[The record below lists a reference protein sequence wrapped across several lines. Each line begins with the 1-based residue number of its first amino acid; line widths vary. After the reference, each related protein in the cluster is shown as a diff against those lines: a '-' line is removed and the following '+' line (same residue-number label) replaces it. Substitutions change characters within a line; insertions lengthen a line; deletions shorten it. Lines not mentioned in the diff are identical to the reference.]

1 MLPVAILA
9 GGLATRLRPITET
22 IPKALVDVAGQPF
35 IFRQLKFLR
44 GQGVQKVVLCIGY
57 LGEMVQSLV
66 GDGSQF
72 GLDVTYFTTKDG
84 PGIFNQPLSQSTGYT
99 GALQNGITTKKTGW
113 EVTANAAVVR
123 EKNIGWN
130 VTANWST
137 FKEVYTKFYG
147 DLTQLDLYTK
157 IGSRVDQIVGS
168 EFVKTL
174 DGQIINDAGGRPIRK
189 PRAQILGTANPDW
202 VWSIINNVR
211 YKNFTLT
218 VQFDGRV
225 GGNILNYIQRQT
237 FRGGRHIETVQGKM
251 GEARLEDTKGVKS
264 WVGEGVVI
272 SNGVAIQY
280 DNLGNVTNYK
290 DLQYT
295 ANTSKTYLQD
305 YISFYYATDEANLM
319 SKSFAKLREVTLTYA
334 IPTELVS
341 KTFFK
346 QATVS
351 LVGRNLLYFAGG
363 QKDVDLDQYAG
374 NQQRSTLQTPTA
386 KRFGVNVNLT
396 F

>member
-1 MLPVAILA
+1 
-9 GGLATRLRPITET
+9 
-22 IPKALVDVAGQPF
+22 
-35 IFRQLKFLR
+35 
-44 GQGVQKVVLCIGY
+44 
-57 LGEMVQSLV
+57 
-66 GDGSQF
+66 
-72 GLDVTYFTTKDG
+72 LDVTYFTTKDG